1 MGVHISTRQRLRE
14 RIPFRSRPDGGS
26 ANCGSVTLEAPV
38 RGLEPRA
45 STPAVTLDGVQ
56 GFDAGTSVYAPA
68 TGVLSNMY
76 LVLYSS
82 GYTFD
87 NNGGNKISIDG
98 GTPSAANVN
107 WQSAYQVNVSP
118 SAITGFAAGSSH
130 DIAVVTPVGTSNS
143 MPFKMAGSSRDNLA
157 CTAAGSVS
165 QTQGSTG
172 ASETF
177 TLNALGGSGS
187 YSWTASDSGYET
199 FHTVSQNPFTVTFA
213 TPGTYTVSLLDE
225 APTGGPR

>member
-14 RIPFRSRPDGGS
+14 RIPFGHDSRWRIRQLRFGDLGS
-26 ANCGSVTLEAPV
+26 PRC
-38 RGLEPRA
+38 GLEPRA

-165 QTQGSTG
+165 QTRGVPARRKPS
-172 ASETF
+172 
-177 TLNALGGSGS
+177 
-187 YSWTASDSGYET
+187 
-199 FHTVSQNPFTVTFA
+199 
-213 TPGTYTVSLLDE
+213 
-225 APTGGPR
+225 R